1 MLPSREPV
9 FRISWSP
16 LQLINSIISPKHL
29 RQYLNGWMCV
39 AVPMKLYL
47 QNFLPLYFYSG
58 EALSLD
64 HFFFFSNNSG
74 TVRTE
79 AYNWCK
85 EFETLECLDLNRIS
99 LKPILRLREHNEMWD
114 REDGKAYCEELSSS
128 SDKNIAI
135 MNIHQLCP
143 CSYDPPTNTHR
154 GHNTRMGM
162 SWDEKCYHL
171 EWKRDIIRS

>member
-1 MLPSREPV
+1 MNVCCCSNETLLTKLSAFV
-9 FRISWSP
+9 FLQWWSS
-16 LQLINSIISPKHL
+16 QS
-29 RQYLNGWMCV
+29 
-39 AVPMKLYL
+39 
-47 QNFLPLYFYSG
+47 
-58 EALSLD
+58 LSL
-64 HFFFFSNNSG
+64 FFFSNNSG